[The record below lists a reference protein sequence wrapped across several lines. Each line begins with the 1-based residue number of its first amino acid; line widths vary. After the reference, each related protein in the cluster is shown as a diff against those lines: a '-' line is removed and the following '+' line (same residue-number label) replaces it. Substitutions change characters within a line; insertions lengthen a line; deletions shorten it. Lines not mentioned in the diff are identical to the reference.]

1 MEAEG
6 EITTTEKIAFHKAY
20 VDSFVTHKI
29 LKVLEADFIIDNIKN
44 KVYGWNPI
52 CKNIID
58 LDSSSKKICYKSV
71 I

>member
-6 EITTTEKIAFHKAY
+6 KITTTEKIAFHKAHD
-20 VDSFVTHKI
+20 DSFVTHKI

-44 KVYGWNPI
+44 KVYGWHPI
-52 CKNIID
+52 YKNIID